1 MANSGAFT
9 SGKHWND
16 VNAGLRAANAGQ
28 LINRIRAAMVDLDE
42 STANDYLRVLN
53 IDSNAF
59 GVMPGNKGHRD
70 RVRAALLIKLLIGE
84 TNTADAPKQRTNL
97 LAKSDG
103 ELDRLIV
110 SDGAFILVD
119 PTGSSTTPLPTGPQF
134 VRPTP
139 TLTPTPVK
147 KLTIPAGFEG
157 RYAQTAG
164 VGVSTILG
172 SDMSKSLLDVK
183 LKNPFGDEFRLD
195 VNGELSKYRSSIQ
208 GMAVGVDVAYKHF
221 ETAMAKDAQQEKAK
235 YDMAISIIKSGLAA
249 VGAGPLALIGA
260 AIVGNLAKHVYAG
273 ISSMVSSDTLNSG
286 ATSGINAVVDEFGGL
301 VEFSQGQQDLW
312 AQATRV
318 VNVQSVNQSA
328 IAKAASSFKDTLL
341 KRSLD
346 TNGIPGSA
354 NLQVTLLARYD
365 EVVQEMNTQLKM
377 GFVKALTGTGKASL
391 GDVVSGAPHDP
402 YQLVKIFVAH
412 VVSSRP
418 DLVAQ
423 HKGGMAA
430 FDTYLNEV
438 VKQVYADWKRLF
450 PSVTPINPA
459 DAASFASLCEAK
471 MWCRIIV
478 NEQERGRKPRD
489 AVIDRLDA
497 LGIVGKWSQS
507 ALGAMRI
514 SRGRDTATRMRIYGE
529 GRLRYHGSDWEVA
542 ELRKLASWIDN
553 DRNVNIPALAAGVV
567 VGGVPG
573 VWKNIRDYN
582 MLATKQRDGL

>member
-1 MANSGAFT
+1 MA
-9 SGKHWND
+9 
-16 VNAGLRAANAGQ
+16 R
-28 LINRIRAAMVDLDE
+28 
-42 STANDYLRVLN
+42 
-53 IDSNAF
+53 
-59 GVMPGNKGHRD
+59 
-70 RVRAALLIKLLIGE
+70 
-84 TNTADAPKQRTNL
+84 
-97 LAKSDG
+97 
-103 ELDRLIV
+103 
-110 SDGAFILVD
+110 
-119 PTGSSTTPLPTGPQF
+119 
-134 VRPTP
+134 
-139 TLTPTPVK
+139 
-147 KLTIPAGFEG
+147 
-157 RYAQTAG
+157 
-164 VGVSTILG
+164 
-172 SDMSKSLLDVK
+172 
-183 LKNPFGDEFRLD
+183 
-195 VNGELSKYRSSIQ
+195 
-208 GMAVGVDVAYKHF
+208 
-221 ETAMAKDAQQEKAK
+221 DAQQEKAK

-260 AIVGNLAKHVYAG
+260 AIVGNLAKHAYAG

-286 ATSGINAVVDEFGGL
+286 AESGINAAVDQFGGL
-301 VEFSQGQQDLW
+301 IEFSQGQQDVW
-312 AQATRV
+312 APAMRV
-318 VNVQSVNQSA
+318 HNVQSINQS
-328 IAKAASSFKDTLL
+328 IISKAASSFKETLFN
-341 KRSLD
+341 RSLD
-346 TNGIPGSA
+346 TNGIPGQA
-354 NLQVTLLARYD
+354 GLQVTLLARYD
-365 EVVQEMNTQLKM
+365 LVVEEMITQLRQ
-377 GFVKALTGTGKASL
+377 GFVKALTGTDKASL
-391 GDVVSGAPHDP
+391 GAVTSGTPRDP
-402 YQLVKIFVAH
+402 YQLVNIFIAH

-423 HKGGMAA
+423 HKGTIAA

-450 PSVTPINPA
+450 PPVTPINPA

-507 ALGAMRI
+507 ALGALRI
-514 SRGRDTATRMRIYGE
+514 SRSGDTATRMRIYGE